1 MNDNLINK
9 NEWIT
14 IAILSAWMIF
24 SRGFHFM
31 DGSVMIF
38 MIAAIFIRTQYAFW
52 AFALLAMAIDVVV
65 IGSQFGYDAL
75 VKYCVGSAA
84 YYYLFFAFGAM
95 WWMGK
100 VYASNFMGRYIPFV
114 VLALIGTFMYETIA
128 AGSYYMFS
136 GDFENPNW
144 ADWWANEPKYMLARL
159 QQNLYYSVA
168 LLIGYFSY
176 KKYVLR

>member
-1 MNDNLINK
+1 MTK
-9 NEWIT
+9 NEWI
-14 IAILSAWMIF
+14 ALLILVPWMTL

-38 MIAAIFIRTQYAFW
+38 MIAAIFIRTQYVFW
-52 AFALLAMAIDVVV
+52 ALAFLAMAIDIVV
-65 IGSQFGYDAL
+65 IGTQYGYDSL
-75 VKYCVGSAA
+75 IKYCVGSAA

-100 VYASNFMGRYIPFV
+100 VYASHFAGKYIPFII
-114 VLALIGTFMYETIA
+114 LALIGTFMYETIA

-159 QQNLYYSVA
+159 QMSLYYSISLIAVY
-168 LLIGYFSY
+168 IGYR
-176 KKYVLR
+176 KYVL